1 MSCDEYNRMASAYLD
16 GELADEER
24 RRFDE
29 HLAVCDACTRELAEL
44 KRLTEDL
51 NMMRFK
57 EPGDEELERYWAGVY
72 NRLERGIG
80 WILLSAGAI
89 LTLCYGAFK
98 VIEGMLLDETISDVL
113 KVGVCAL
120 IAGLVVLFVSLLR
133 ERLVVRKVDRYSR
146 EVER

>member
-1 MSCDEYNRMASAYLD
+1 MSCDEFDRMASAYLD
-16 GELADEER
+16 GELADRQR
-24 RRFDE
+24 RRFEE
-29 HLAVCDACTRELAEL
+29 HLAVCDACKRELAEL

-72 NRLERGIG
+72 NRLERGMG
-80 WILLSAGAI
+80 WILLSVGAI
-89 LTLCYGAFK
+89 LTLCYGAFRL
-98 VIEGMLLDETISDVL
+98 IESMLLDQTISNVL

>member
-1 MSCDEYNRMASAYLD
+1 MSCHEFDRMASAYLD

-24 RRFDE
+24 RRFEE
-29 HLAVCDACTRELAEL
+29 HLAACDACTRELAEL

-57 EPGDEELERYWAGVY
+57 EPGDEELQRYWSGVY
-72 NRLERGIG
+72 NRLERSIG
-80 WILLSAGAI
+80 WILLSVGVI
-89 LTLCYGAFK
+89 LTLCYGAFRI
-98 VIEGMLLDETISDVL
+98 IEEMIRDPAISGVL

>member
-1 MSCDEYNRMASAYLD
+1 MAGAYLD

>member
-1 MSCDEYNRMASAYLD
+1 MSCDEFDRMAGAYLD
-16 GELADEER
+16 GELSGEER
-24 RRFDE
+24 RRFEE
-29 HLAVCDACTRELAEL
+29 HLAACDACTRELAEL

-80 WILLSAGAI
+80 WVLLSVGAI
-89 LTLCYGAFK
+89 LTLCYGAFT
-98 VIEGMLLDETISDVL
+98 VIEEMIRDPAISVIL

-120 IAGLVVLFVSLLR
+120 IAGLVVLFMSLLR

>member
-1 MSCDEYNRMASAYLD
+1 MSCDEFNRMAGAYLD
-16 GELADEER
+16 GELPEEDR
-24 RRFDE
+24 RRFEE
-29 HLAVCDACTRELAEL
+29 HLASCDACRTELDEL

-57 EPGDEELERYWAGVY
+57 EPGDEELQRYWAGVY

-98 VIEGMLLDETISDVL
+98 IIEEMIRDPAVSVIL

-120 IAGLVVLFVSLLR
+120 IAGLVILFVSLLR

>member
-1 MSCDEYNRMASAYLD
+1 MSCEKFNPLMSAYLD
-16 GELADEER
+16 GELSDGDR

-29 HLAVCDACTRELAEL
+29 HLAACDACTRELAEL

-51 NMMRFK
+51 NMMRFN
-57 EPGDEELERYWAGVY
+57 EPGDAELERYWSGVY

-89 LTLCYGAFK
+89 ITLCYGAFRL
-98 VIEGMLLDETISDVL
+98 IEEMIRDPTISIAL
-113 KVGVCAL
+113 KIGVCAL
-120 IAGLVVLFVSLLR
+120 VAGLVVLFVSLLR

-146 EVER
+146 EVKR

>member
-1 MSCDEYNRMASAYLD
+1 MSCDEYNRMAGAYLD

-80 WILLSAGAI
+80 WILLSAGVI

>member
-1 MSCDEYNRMASAYLD
+1 MSCDEFVRMAGAYLD
-16 GELADEER
+16 GELPDNER
-24 RRFDE
+24 RRFED
-29 HLAVCDACTRELAEL
+29 HLAVCDACRRELAEL

-57 EPGDEELERYWAGVY
+57 EPGDEELETYWSGVY

-80 WILLSAGAI
+80 WILLAVGAI

-98 VIEGMLLDETISDVL
+98 IIEEMIRDPAISVIL

-133 ERLVVRKVDRYSR
+133 ERLVVHKVDRYAR